1 MIPNEDTT
9 RLTGFLPAL
18 TPCTAAVTLSPNQ
31 AANPLKSV
39 GSLSLP
45 PPPTSSADSPRHSE
59 QGEMDE
65 YL

>member
-9 RLTGFLPAL
+9 RLAGFLSAL
-18 TPCTAAVTLSPNQ
+18 TSCTAAVTLSPNQ

-39 GSLSLP
+39 GSLS
-45 PPPTSSADSPRHSE
+45 PPTSSADSPHHSE